1 MNGDYGATAA
11 VRTLRD
17 GLLQGFLSTANY
29 ENLGCAVCVERVGHH
44 TAEACSIAV
53 SWYFVTGFVN
63 FCSLVLAQCGLF
75 FNSCGDTVDLSLPYW
90 LWKKKIREQTIV
102 LLVLTT
108 SPSC

>member
-53 SWYFVTGFVN
+53 SWYFVTGFVT
-63 FCSLVLAQCGLF
+63 FVR
-75 FNSCGDTVDLSLPYW
+75 LSW
-90 LWKKKIREQTIV
+90 LNAACFSIHAVIRWTCHFRIGYGRRKYESKQ
-102 LLVLTT
+102 
-108 SPSC
+108 